1 MQLRDRALKWSDG
14 QYIVAIAKLKA
25 IANSNILPEGYD
37 DTFTGDKST
46 ECNHGLCSE
55 EIAPTTAIYRQ
66 NHHKCPLDMRDETS
80 SSGCFYTC
88 AHFKAHK
95 YKVNIKQLIKD
106 FTIKD

>member
-1 MQLRDRALKWSDG
+1 MELREKALKWSDG

-25 IANSNILPEGYD
+25 IANSSILPAGYD

-55 EIAPTTAIYRQ
+55 EIKPTTAIYRQ

-80 SSGCFYTC
+80 RSGCFYSC
-88 AHFKAHK
+88 AYFKAHK

>member
-1 MQLRDRALKWSDG
+1 MELRDIALKWSDG
-14 QYIVAIAKLKA
+14 QYIIAIAKLKA
-25 IANSNILPEGYD
+25 IANSNILPDGCD

-55 EIAPTTAIYRQ
+55 EIKPTTAIYRKE
-66 NHHKCPLDMRDETS
+66 HHKCPLDMRDEPS

-88 AHFKAHK
+88 AYFKANK
-95 YKVNIKQLIKD
+95 YKENIKELIQN